1 MVTPENEFHS
11 TRTGLLATC
20 TCTVNYAITCIGTST
35 IRLHSIKSSLPSLYA
50 LRHSHDKLLKVL
62 YRFSI
67 LQVMESWAGPENEAN
82 RNSLNRMLC
91 CSFTLTSFP
100 ALPSGCLISWFMYQ
114 TVNHSGTRECRLFIV
129 YNSWVWATIWCMP
142 QHSVFMYVYIYDYW
156 MSYQLCLTSDHCWF
170 NTINR

>member
-11 TRTGLLATC
+11 TRTGLLDTC

-35 IRLHSIKSSLPSLYA
+35 IRLHSIKSSLPFLYA

-62 YRFSI
+62 YCFSI

-82 RNSLNRMLC
+82 RNSLNRMMC

-100 ALPSGCLISWFMYQ
+100 GSPLRVLNILIFMYQ
-114 TVNHSGTRECRLFIV
+114 QPFRHQRMPTV
-129 YNSWVWATIWCMP
+129 Y
-142 QHSVFMYVYIYDYW
+142 
-156 MSYQLCLTSDHCWF
+156 CL
-170 NTINR
+170 

>member
-11 TRTGLLATC
+11 TRTGLLDTC

-35 IRLHSIKSSLPSLYA
+35 IRLHSIKSSLPFLYA

-62 YRFSI
+62 YCFSI

-100 ALPSGCLISWFMYQ
+100 ALPSGCLISWFKLSTIQAPENADCLLSITPGSGLQFDACLSTQSSCMCTYMTIECLISCVWLVI
-114 TVNHSGTRECRLFIV
+114 TVGSI
-129 YNSWVWATIWCMP
+129 
-142 QHSVFMYVYIYDYW
+142 Q
-156 MSYQLCLTSDHCWF
+156 
-170 NTINR
+170 